1 MAAAYN
7 NILYNYTNIHNHDQV
22 DIVSVNDDICVG
34 ICVGV

>member
-7 NILYNYTNIHNHDQV
+7 ILYMYIQTYIIIKQV
-22 DIVSVNDDICVG
+22 DIVSVNDG